1 MKKVRGVTLI
11 ELLITILVLSILAG
25 VAGPS
30 FVESFKKRKVISA
43 AEEMYSYLQ
52 QARSES
58 LARSANIYLT
68 VRGMTTTTW
77 SYGLSYERNC
87 NPNQTSNISSTACVL
102 TIDDGDGVFKDNPD
116 DSTDKADD
124 NVIFRVDGTEH
135 DDITMSLAIKSGST
149 KSFTIFDPARGTSN
163 GARNFSFTNDEGK
176 SVVVQLSLLGT
187 VKICSNDYSEYK
199 ACS

>member
-25 VAGPS
+25 IAGPS

-58 LARSANIYLT
+58 LARSADVYVT
-68 VRGMTTTTW
+68 VRDMTTTSW
-77 SYGLSYERNC
+77 SYGLSEGDYC
-87 NPNQTSNISSTACVL
+87 NPSLTSNTASRACML
-102 TIDDGDGVFKDNPD
+102 TIDDGDGDY
-116 DSTDKADD
+116 TAADD
-124 NVIFRVDGTEH
+124 NVLVRVDGADH

-149 KSFTIFDPARGTSN
+149 ATFTIFDPARGTSN

-176 SVVVQLSLLGT
+176 SVVVALSLLGT